1 MCPDQQSFLGEKKI
15 WWNFLLGVNVP
26 PRQIALYGHEVFWG
40 RKWQWCFGKEENES
54 GWEKQNKRSESLVC
68 GVTCLHKWS
77 APRYSLSLSVCMC
90 LLQHG
95 LTLSRV
101 RTTDTCKKPRVIK
114 QLSISKE
121 KKCRV
126 SWKKLPYY
134 PPTLSKQII

>member
-1 MCPDQQSFLGEKKI
+1 MKFFEGESGNDVLEKKKMNN
-15 WWNFLLGVNVP
+15 WCVVSHACTCGPRLGIP
-26 PRQIALYGHEVFWG
+26 
-40 RKWQWCFGKEENES
+40 
-54 GWEKQNKRSESLVC
+54 
-68 GVTCLHKWS
+68 
-77 APRYSLSLSVCMC
+77 SLSVCMC

-126 SWKKLPYY
+126 SGKNYHTTV
-134 PPTLSKQII
+134 PTNIVKTNHLANAKEHY